1 MEEGPQ
7 ETDEDDDDADSD
19 FKEADDLADDLPH
32 ENNDIGGRPDL
43 RMLHQPPINDRS
55 GKKSTNHDSMQS
67 IESASQKTK
76 QSQKLNSLH
85 FIQ

>member
-43 RMLHQPPINDRS
+43 RMLH
-55 GKKSTNHDSMQS
+55 
-67 IESASQKTK
+67 
-76 QSQKLNSLH
+76 
-85 FIQ
+85 